1 MTDNCQELHE
11 ALRVIWPRATLILCI
26 FHLLQ
31 QVWRWLHDKN
41 HGVPKDDRPRIL
53 TMFKSVV
60 YANNVEEMDENYDTL
75 MADGVVEQNE
85 KANKYLEDVFESRES
100 WSKCFRKMLAIRGN
114 HTNNYCES
122 NFLVLKDTI
131 LQRVKEYN
139 VNGLIDR
146 LINDFNDHFKDKLL
160 SIASGS
166 FDGVYSSRFIGKEKI
181 KNTGQGYNLPNST
194 VAEEH
199 FRLVQHVGHNTF
211 LVPTYTDHFIMYL

>member
-1 MTDNCQELHE
+1 
-11 ALRVIWPRATLILCI
+11 
-26 FHLLQ
+26 
-31 QVWRWLHDKN
+31 
-41 HGVPKDDRPRIL
+41 
-53 TMFKSVV
+53 MFKSVV

-181 KNTGQGYNLPNST
+181 KNTGQGL
-194 VAEEH
+194 
-199 FRLVQHVGHNTF
+199 
-211 LVPTYTDHFIMYL
+211 